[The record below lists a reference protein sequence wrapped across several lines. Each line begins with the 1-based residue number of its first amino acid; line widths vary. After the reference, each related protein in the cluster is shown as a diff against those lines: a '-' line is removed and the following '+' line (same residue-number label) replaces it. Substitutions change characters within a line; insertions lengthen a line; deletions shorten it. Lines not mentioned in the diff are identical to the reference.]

1 MALPSSAK
9 PRPSREALM
18 RLVQPL
24 AHRCVRALA
33 RTRVEPHHVV
43 LAHSAVGLAGAWL
56 LAGEGAGRLLAAA
69 ALLQV
74 KTLLD
79 NVDGGLARATGRV
92 TLLGRYLD
100 TLMDLLVNVALFAAL
115 TRHGPSWA
123 AWTALV
129 TLTLVLSTEY
139 NAMRRHLEEH
149 GEAPDAAPPPGRAA
163 GRDRP
168 AGGRLP
174 RRARAA
180 GPPAPGARRAPLRA
194 RGGRAVGGGRQRH
207 AAALGRPLLGRR
219 AREPGP
225 EHAAARPRPV
235 RRAGEAVRFRRVGP
249 AAAPVRDVRPALAR
263 VALPPRRGRRMSP
276 AAAPPA
282 AGRPVALVTGS
293 AVGIGRAVLLALAAD
308 GYDVAV
314 HYRSSA
320 AEAEAVAAEAR
331 ALGAT
336 PALLRADVTVERE
349 AAGLVEAAH
358 ARFGRLDVLVN
369 NVGEYHN
376 GPLAELG
383 SDVWHQ
389 IIASNLHSTFYIC
402 QRALPFL

>member
-1 MALPSSAK
+1 
-9 PRPSREALM
+9 M

-139 NAMRRHLEEH
+139 I
-149 GEAPDAAPPPGRAA
+149 
-163 GRDRP
+163 
-168 AGGRLP
+168 
-174 RRARAA
+174 
-180 GPPAPGARRAPLRA
+180 
-194 RGGRAVGGGRQRH
+194 
-207 AAALGRPLLGRR
+207 
-219 AREPGP
+219 
-225 EHAAARPRPV
+225 
-235 RRAGEAVRFRRVGP
+235 
-249 AAAPVRDVRPALAR
+249 
-263 VALPPRRGRRMSP
+263 
-276 AAAPPA
+276 
-282 AGRPVALVTGS
+282 GS
-293 AVGIGRAVLLALAAD
+293 TEI
-308 GYDVAV
+308 
-314 HYRSSA
+314 
-320 AEAEAVAAEAR
+320 
-331 ALGAT
+331 
-336 PALLRADVTVERE
+336 
-349 AAGLVEAAH
+349 
-358 ARFGRLDVLVN
+358 F
-369 NVGEYHN
+369 
-376 GPLAELG
+376 
-383 SDVWHQ
+383 
-389 IIASNLHSTFYIC
+389 
-402 QRALPFL
+402 

>member
-1 MALPSSAK
+1 
-9 PRPSREALM
+9 M

-149 GEAPDAAPPPGRAA
+149 GEAPDAAPPPGAPPGVIALLAGAYRAVLAPQDRLLRALDARLFALAA
-163 GRDRP
+163 GVPWAAADSATRRRWADRFSVD
-168 AGGRLP
+168 ALVNLGLSTQLLALGLC
-174 RRARAA
+174 
-180 GPPAPGARRAPLRA
+180 
-194 RGGRAVGGGRQRH
+194 
-207 AAALGRPLLGRR
+207 AALGKPYAYVVLVLLQLPYVTSVQLWR
-219 AREPGP
+219 
-225 EHAAARPRPV
+225 V
-235 RRAGEAVRFRRVGP
+235 WRFRR
-249 AAAPVRDVRPALAR
+249 
-263 VALPPRRGRRMSP
+263 
-276 AAAPPA
+276 
-282 AGRPVALVTGS
+282 
-293 AVGIGRAVLLALAAD
+293 
-308 GYDVAV
+308 
-314 HYRSSA
+314 
-320 AEAEAVAAEAR
+320 AVAA
-331 ALGAT
+331 
-336 PALLRADVTVERE
+336 V
-349 AAGLVEAAH
+349 
-358 ARFGRLDVLVN
+358 
-369 NVGEYHN
+369 
-376 GPLAELG
+376 
-383 SDVWHQ
+383 
-389 IIASNLHSTFYIC
+389 
-402 QRALPFL
+402 